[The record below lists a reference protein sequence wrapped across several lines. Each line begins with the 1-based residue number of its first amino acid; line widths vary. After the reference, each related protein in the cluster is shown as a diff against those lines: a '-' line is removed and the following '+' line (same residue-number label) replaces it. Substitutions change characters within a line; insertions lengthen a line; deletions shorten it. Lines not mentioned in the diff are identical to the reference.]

1 MRLFDLRKSALLL
14 LVLMLAAVTY
24 GFAAS
29 NTVPD
34 GGAGDGQGTI
44 SGYTI
49 GNVSYNLLSTDPS
62 KVASV
67 SFTVTPNG
75 TAPAAS
81 VVKITLDGTT
91 WIDCTAGATAWTCAF
106 ASGSEPTVLSASQ
119 LRVVATE

>member
-1 MRLFDLRKSALLL
+1 MRLNLRQMSLVL

-24 GFAAS
+24 GFAAA

-34 GGAGDGQGTI
+34 GGAGDGQGTV

-49 GNVSYNLLSTDPS
+49 GNVTYNLLATDPG

-91 WIDCTAGATAWTCAF
+91 WTDCTAGATSWTCTF
-106 ASGSEPTVLSASQ
+106 AAGSEPTVLSVSQ